1 VTKLDRVSE
10 QYRTHHRTSRTED
23 FVFGGS
29 ERANLFRTLV
39 GGPGLRVAD
48 LGCRYG
54 ALTRAYVE
62 GNDVVGV
69 DVDKDALAEAAKL
82 GIATRW
88 ADVEE
93 RLPFDDA
100 TFDVVV
106 AGELLEHIRDPEQL
120 VGEARRILVPGGRF
134 IGSVPNAFR
143 LLNRFRFL
151 AGLPP
156 ERDPTHLHMFTPD
169 EVRALLRDLEDVRLA
184 LIASRFLRLHPRLF
198 ANDIVFA
205 GRKPR

>member
-1 VTKLDRVSE
+1 MTKLNRVSE
-10 QYRTHHRTSRTED
+10 QYREHHRASRTEE
-23 FVFGGS
+23 FVFGGA
-29 ERANLFRTLV
+29 ERAELFRRLV
-39 GGPGLRVAD
+39 GGPGSRVAD

-62 GNDVVGV
+62 GNEVVGV
-69 DVDKDALAEAAKL
+69 DVDKDALDEAAKL
-82 GIATRW
+82 GIATQW
-88 ADVEE
+88 ADVDE

-106 AGELLEHIRDPEQL
+106 AGELLEHIRDPGHL
-120 VGEARRILVPGGRF
+120 VGEAHRILIPGGRF
-134 IGSVPNAFR
+134 VGSVPNAFR

-169 EVRALLRDLEDVRLA
+169 AVRSLLRDFDDVQLE
-184 LIASRFLRLHPRLF
+184 LIASRFLKLHPRLF
-198 ANDIVFA
+198 ANDIVFS